1 MGWALSPPQLSPL
14 GAAAPRGPWPG
25 LPLGM
30 TASVPH
36 CRGPSCHG
44 DSHAYLGSGFHSCHG
59 AAALEGGGQVSPPPG
74 RPSGCSESQDQD
86 QHWACETS
94 VQTRGQCRGCLSSTW
109 GRRAAREEGAQS
121 FGGGAVFLF
130 SVPGQK
136 QPIPSAPTAQTGKLR
151 PEVAGL
157 WGPRGVGGCA
167 EPEPRPPGQCTPRPC
182 GAWNHSIQEA
192 GSRDPGRSLTTLSPA
207 PQV

>member
-1 MGWALSPPQLSPL
+1 MLSPPQLSPL
-14 GAAAPRGPWPG
+14 GAVAPRGPWPG
-25 LPLGM
+25 LPLCT

-44 DSHAYLGSGFHSCHG
+44 NSHAYLGSGFHSCHG

-109 GRRAAREEGAQS
+109 GQRAAREEGAQS
-121 FGGGAVFLF
+121 FGGGGCFPVRCAWSEAANPLC
-130 SVPGQK
+130 SHCTDGETEAR
-136 QPIPSAPTAQTGKLR
+136 SGGALGPT
-151 PEVAGL
+151 
-157 WGPRGVGGCA
+157 
-167 EPEPRPPGQCTPRPC
+167 
-182 GAWNHSIQEA
+182 
-192 GSRDPGRSLTTLSPA
+192 GSRWLCRA
-207 PQV
+207 